1 VGYYLE
7 PRVPLKLWRFA
18 EDRRSRLILALD
30 FPDRSSTG
38 GRSRSILDGCFRL
51 LDSLKEYIVGVK
63 IGFPLLFSIGVD
75 GVKELVED
83 FKKEL
88 YLLSDF
94 KIGDIPE
101 VARYAIKSLE
111 DTGFDGATVHLFQGG
126 LRRTVGDSINLFGV
140 LMMSHPEAVL
150 FEKNFKELI
159 YEASEARVDGV
170 VIGATKKEY
179 IQDVRKKL
187 PQKTILCPGIVTQGA
202 EPSQALRYG
211 GDFEIVGRAIT
222 ASTDPVIST
231 RKLLEVERSVLQT

>member
-1 VGYYLE
+1 MGYHLE

-30 FPDRSSTG
+30 FPDGSSSS
-38 GRSRSILDGCFRL
+38 GRSRSILGKCFRL

-63 IGFPLLFSIGVD
+63 IGFPLLLSIGVD
-75 GVKELVED
+75 GVKELVAD

-101 VARYAIKSLE
+101 VTRYIIKSLE
-111 DTGFDGATVHLFQGG
+111 DIGFDGATVHLFQGG
-126 LRRTVGDSINLFGV
+126 LTRTVGDSINLFGV

-159 YEASEARVDGV
+159 NEASEARVDGV